1 MHRSMKDVHPKF
13 NLATAGRWSTL
24 LLYLGLC
31 LSAAPNAR
39 AEFDRQPLHESLRR
53 DAAIRAIDFVDANS
67 GWAVGERGAL
77 WHTDN
82 GGKSWQM
89 QETPV
94 LGDLGNLETV
104 SFIDSETGWA
114 AGGNTQPYTH
124 LSRGVLLRTDDG
136 GDHWS
141 VWTKDPLPKIKKI
154 KFSNL
159 QHGIAWTARSP
170 LYPHGLLVTEDG
182 GRSWSALRDE
192 RASGWECAAFLNA
205 TTGCVASANQRG
217 SMRNGRL
224 HAASAPANAARWH
237 CLCMRDGEAGYALDA
252 SGVLHATEDGGATWQ
267 PRSTAVYPA
276 GFTPHSIETKGTHIW
291 IAGNPGNYILASHDG
306 GITWQRHPTGQPFS
320 VWDLHF
326 IDESIGW
333 AAGDFGS
340 ILFTDDGGRHWSIQ
354 RQARERVA
362 VLGIFKAAPDVP
374 LEALAK
380 LSVAEG
386 YSSGVTLFGHSTIS
400 PTVPLDDPLNREKE
414 AAILAGIN
422 TVDQTFAARNGM
434 VDPFARRP
442 DRAIAAFES
451 HLVRQLRLYRPDVV
465 LTHSA
470 RREDP
475 LGFQINQAVFRAVE
489 RAAQMAGESPT
500 EAPAWRVRKV
510 YAALPAKRA
519 GTLAISTRRWDLNL
533 GQTLSEFVRPARTL
547 LNSFPEPT
555 VDTVSFD
562 LLLNQVPQGRG
573 GGPFFSGIH
582 VVPDGPARRAS
593 IPPERQAAVDPRREE
608 SRNDVLR
615 AILASAGAGQP
626 SLSAWRAQIHRAASQ
641 LTTQQAA
648 CVLMDVASEQFVQG
662 KGPLAAETLAL
673 LIDHAPNDPLATA
686 AWNWLLTYRAS
697 GEFLHRFG
705 AAETD
710 SVQPVATEIGGD
722 AAVPTSATAW
732 GDRLERTQPDLF
744 ADPRIQFP
752 IAAAYRRDG
761 ETRRAE
767 RTALILA
774 RSQWL
779 PPYCHRGT
787 EEISLAPDRVTA
799 AAIPRWVAEPAQ
811 TKPYLDGRLNESC
824 WQRAAEGAIRLEER
838 TTAAPLL
845 TVVRV
850 CFDEQYLYFGIE
862 CEKSP
867 GVTYEKPPRA
877 RRRDMP
883 LETHDRLQICI
894 DIDRDYATSYR
905 FTVDSRGCT
914 HDQLW
919 KDPTW
924 DPAWFVATTE
934 SDAQWVCELAIPLDA
949 LSDQKRS
956 SDRIWAC
963 GVQRIVP
970 DGAFLSWTLPASRH
984 IDPAGF
990 GHLQLPAWID

>member
-1 MHRSMKDVHPKF
+1 MLRSMKYVLPKF
-13 NLATAGRWSTL
+13 NLAPAGRWSTL
-24 LLYLGLC
+24 LPLLGLC
-31 LSAAPNAR
+31 LGAAPSAR
-39 AEFDRQPLHESLRR
+39 AEIDRQPLQESLRR
-53 DAAIRAIDFVDANS
+53 DAAIRAIDFVDAKS
-67 GWAVGERGAL
+67 GWAAGEGGAL
-77 WHTDN
+77 WHTDD
-82 GGKSWQM
+82 GGKHWQM
-89 QETPV
+89 QKTPA
-94 LGDLGNLETV
+94 LCNLETV
-104 SFIDSETGWA
+104 SFIDAKPGWA
-114 AGGNTQPYTH
+114 AGGNTEPYTH
-124 LSRGVLLRTDDG
+124 GSRGVLLRTDDG
-136 GDHWS
+136 GVHWS

-159 QHGIAWTARSP
+159 QQGIAWTARSP

-192 RASGWECAAFLNA
+192 GASGWECAAFLNA

-224 HAASAPANAARWH
+224 HAAHAPANAARWH
-237 CLCMRDGEAGYALDA
+237 CLCMRDAEAGYALDA
-252 SGVLHATEDGGATWQ
+252 SGVLHATQDGGATWQ
-267 PRSTAVYPA
+267 ARSPAVYPA
-276 GFTPHSIETKGTHIW
+276 GFTPHSMETKGTHIW
-291 IAGNPGNYILASHDG
+291 IAGNPGNYILASDDG
-306 GITWQRHPTGQPFS
+306 GITWQRHPTGQPFPL
-320 VWDLHF
+320 WDLHF
-326 IDESIGW
+326 IDDGVGW

-340 ILFTDDGGRHWSIQ
+340 ILFTDDGGGHWSIQ

-374 LEALAK
+374 LEALAQ

-386 YSSGVTLFGHSTIS
+386 YSSGVTLFGHSAIS
-400 PTVPLDDPLNREKE
+400 PTVPLDDPYNRERE
-414 AAILAGIN
+414 AVILAGIN

-434 VDPFARRP
+434 VDPSAVATE
-442 DRAIAAFES
+442 RAIAAFES
-451 HLVRQLRLYRPDVV
+451 HLVRQLRLYRPDVL
-465 LTHSA
+465 LTHPTSS

-489 RAAQMAGESPT
+489 RAAQVTGNASI

-519 GTLAISTRRWDLNL
+519 GTLAISTRRWELNL
-533 GQTLSEFVRPARTL
+533 GQTPAEFVRPARTL
-547 LNSFPEPT
+547 LNSFPEPG
-555 VDTVSFD
+555 VDTVSFA
-562 LLLNQVPQGRG
+562 LLLNQLPQGRG
-573 GGPFFSGIH
+573 GGQFFAGIH
-582 VVPDGPARRAS
+582 VVPGGPARRAL
-593 IPPERQAAVDPRREE
+593 IQPERQASVDPRREE

-626 SLSAWRAQIHRAASQ
+626 SLSAWRTQIHQAASQ
-641 LTTQQAA
+641 LTTHQVAR
-648 CVLMDVASEQFVQG
+648 VLVDVASEQFVQG

-673 LIDHAPNDPLATA
+673 LIDHTPNDPLATA

-705 AAETD
+705 EAETD

-732 GDRLERTQPDLF
+732 GDRLERTRPDLF
-744 ADPRIQFP
+744 ADPRIQFAL
-752 IAAAYRRDG
+752 AAAYRRDG
-761 ETRRAE
+761 ETRRAD
-767 RTALILA
+767 RTALVLA
-774 RSQWL
+774 RAQWL
-779 PPYCHRGT
+779 PTYCQRGT
-787 EEISLAPDRVTA
+787 EEISLAPDRVEA
-799 AAIPRWVAEPAQ
+799 AAIPRWVAERAR

-838 TTAAPLL
+838 TTAAPLS

-867 GVTYEKPPRA
+867 GVTYKKPPRA

-883 LETHDRLQICI
+883 LATHDRLQICI

-934 SDAQWVCELAIPLDA
+934 TDAQWVCELAIPHDA

-956 SDRIWAC
+956 VDRIWAC

-970 DGAFLSWTLPASRH
+970 GRAFSSWTLPASPH
-984 IDPAGF
+984 VDPAGF